1 VVVTGTLPPG
11 EIPLAGSPET
21 VTPASVPAVAEPE
34 PDPDVV
40 QKAKARA
47 LTTTAPRTPAPIS
60 ARLLVNM

>member
-1 VVVTGTLPPG
+1 M
-11 EIPLAGSPET
+11 AGSPET

-47 LTTTAPRTPAPIS
+47 PAATAPMTPDAIS
-60 ARLLVNM
+60 ARLLVNMCLNIH

>member
-1 VVVTGTLPPG
+1 
-11 EIPLAGSPET
+11 

-47 LTTTAPRTPAPIS
+47 PAVTAPMTPDATS
-60 ARLLVNM
+60 ARLLVNMCLNIH